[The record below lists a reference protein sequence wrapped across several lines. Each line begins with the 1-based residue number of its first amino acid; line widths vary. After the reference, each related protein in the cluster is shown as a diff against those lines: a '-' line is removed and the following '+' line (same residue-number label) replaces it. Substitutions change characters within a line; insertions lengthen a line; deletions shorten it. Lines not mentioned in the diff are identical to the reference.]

1 LLPLLNLDDY
11 KSSMMQLLAEMVDS
25 NLVSQ
30 NDYEMYFSKFLI
42 EAKQELKKQAMSE
55 KQKAIEKAEQGK
67 EEKKNTGNAYGKDDE
82 DNSGN
87 EKLRL
92 YTTLLMPYWENS
104 PAVQSLFKQTLLS
117 TDKRLKYNTLLL
129 LLQNNKPYP
138 DSLVKYFAG
147 LDEYRYELYKDLK
160 AAHKESKFPG
170 LYNNHIDLAKS
181 KLLAEKIYD
190 KPDTLLYVDRLPAE
204 LKDKKGFIYFFKYK
218 AKKDDASWKIA
229 TVGLVPEN
237 PEQFEFKKEKRR
249 SEDYSFM
256 HNNSNTLNYNFTG
269 YNDTKIKDDEPV
281 IEQLS
286 KELKRILYSRRKSA
300 KEFYEKSGNE
310 NYFATAAVDYEE
322 D

>member
-1 LLPLLNLDDY
+1 
-11 KSSMMQLLAEMVDS
+11 
-25 NLVSQ
+25 
-30 NDYEMYFSKFLI
+30 
-42 EAKQELKKQAMSE
+42 MSE

-67 EEKKNTGNAYGKDDE
+67 EEKKNTGNAYGQEDE
-82 DNSGN
+82 GNSGN

-147 LDEYRYELYKDLK
+147 LDDYRYELYKDLK
-160 AAHKESKFPG
+160 AATKEFKFPV

-190 KPDTLLYVDRLPAE
+190 KPDTLSYIERLPAE
-204 LKDKKGFIYFFKYK
+204 LKDKKGFVYFFKYK

-229 TVGLVPEN
+229 TMGLVPEN
-237 PEQFEFKKEKRR
+237 SLQFEFDKGKKNFTG
-249 SEDYSFM
+249 YSSM
-256 HNNSNTLNYNFTG
+256 YSSYSNSYNYNFTA
-269 YNDTKIKDDEPV
+269 YTDTKIKEEETIID
-281 IEQLS
+281 QLN
-286 KELKRILYSRRKSA
+286 KELKRMLYSRRKSA
-300 KEFYEKSGNE
+300 KEFYNKSSTE
-310 NYFATAAVDYEE
+310 YSYPDVTAEYGE